1 MVLICKEIFY
11 PSINKLLM
19 KHLIIT
25 LLTMLSVINANC
37 QAIEVDKSIVIG
49 GYNQS
54 YFYSDYVNCFRIT
67 ASRDPISILVFK
79 STQGKLENIDTGRV
93 NGALKLSGLKNG
105 KVTIQVFKKTGTRM
119 EFMNYKEF
127 DVVPMPLSEEEKKV
141 AKLPIKPEIDIEGF
155 GRDYNDCRL
164 RTVPLSVITK
174 AKKFNVIGPYK
185 ISEVIVIP
193 TYPNTYSC
201 QPAMISLKSEYFDDF
216 LLRIFSYAQKGLTV
230 TLMNIKIKDSK
241 GIEYSLNDAWF
252 RVTDN

>member
-1 MVLICKEIFY
+1 
-11 PSINKLLM
+11 
-19 KHLIIT
+19 
-25 LLTMLSVINANC
+25 MLSVINANC